1 MFLERENNSGKFQI
15 NAINKIKQISLSHAI
30 RKSITDEHTTS
41 AITTPSTGLLKETG
55 IWPTKERTEYL
66 TLMLIHSTID
76 SNRERISQKIIL
88 EQRKKGM
95 PNKLY
100 ERDK

>member
-15 NAINKIKQISLSHAI
+15 NAINKIKQISLSHVI

-41 AITTPSTGLLKETG
+41 TMTTPPTGLLKETG

-66 TLMLIHSTID
+66 TLMLIHRTID

-95 PNKLY
+95 SNKLY